1 MKHFMLILGCLTI
14 VALVSGPASAKKKK
28 KVAPAE
34 PVEEVADE
42 CPEPTLVRENTLE
55 GCRDKQDNDGD
66 GHVDCD
72 DQDCEIYAM
81 CLEQPAPQEAPKRIA
96 ASYTYTSMRPLKEAF
111 RGRVIT
117 PAEFHRQWQIIRQ
130 NRSREMERLRTDYQE
145 GKLTRHEYRNK
156 SRLIK
161 LKYEG

>member
-1 MKHFMLILGCLTI
+1 MLILVSLTI

-28 KVAPAE
+28 NAEPAE
-34 PVEEVADE
+34 AVEEVADE

-55 GCRDKQDNDGD
+55 GCRDREDNDGD

-72 DQDCEIYAM
+72 DQDCEIYTI
-81 CLEQPAPQEAPKRIA
+81 CLEQPAPKKAPQRIPP
-96 ASYTYTSMRPLKEAF
+96 SYTSMRPLKEAL

-117 PAEFHRQWQIIRQ
+117 PAEFHRQWQVIRQ
-130 NRSREMERLRTDYQE
+130 NRSREMDRLRVDYQE
-145 GKLTRHEYRNK
+145 GKITRHQYRNE
-156 SRLIK
+156 SRMIK